1 MINSQRVLND
11 IIKTSQM
18 GINGINVV
26 MDKTRQPALRQA
38 LKVQRREYSDIEQQA
53 KLLAQR
59 KGYKIDQI
67 KPGRAK
73 SVIVTMPRIIS
84 EILEANSKKSMRA
97 LKSALVNGFDGLK
110 LTEEQKKYMTWDSLR
125 GHGYGN
131 FMRVAENEGMT
142 MSLTPKGEY
151 GWDGWLG
158 TYFCV
163 SPEDKAVLMFFVQ
176 RIDAGT
182 TDYTRKFRSMAYA
195 AMED

>member
-67 KPGRAK
+67 KPITRRMGAMMSKAQLMAGEPDSKIAGMMIQGNTRG
-73 SVIVTMPRIIS
+73 M
-84 EILEANSKKSMRA
+84 ILSLKNMRRCN
-97 LKSALVNGFDGLK
+97 KP
-110 LTEEQKKYMTWDSLR
+110 DSQ
-125 GHGYGN
+125 
-131 FMRVAENEGMT
+131 VAELAQKLLETEKNNIDSMEG
-142 MSLTPKGEY
+142 
-151 GWDGWLG
+151 
-158 TYFCV
+158 
-163 SPEDKAVLMFFVQ
+163 FV
-176 RIDAGT
+176 
-182 TDYTRKFRSMAYA
+182 
-195 AMED
+195 

>member
-67 KPGRAK
+67 KPITRRMGAIMSKGQPLVGEPDSKIAGMMIQGNTRG
-73 SVIVTMPRIIS
+73 M
-84 EILEANSKKSMRA
+84 ILSLKNMRRC
-97 LKSALVNGFDGLK
+97 D
-110 LTEEQKKYMTWDSLR
+110 QPDQQ
-125 GHGYGN
+125 
-131 FMRVAENEGMT
+131 VAELAQKLLETEKHNIDSMEG
-142 MSLTPKGEY
+142 
-151 GWDGWLG
+151 
-158 TYFCV
+158 
-163 SPEDKAVLMFFVQ
+163 FV
-176 RIDAGT
+176 
-182 TDYTRKFRSMAYA
+182 
-195 AMED
+195 